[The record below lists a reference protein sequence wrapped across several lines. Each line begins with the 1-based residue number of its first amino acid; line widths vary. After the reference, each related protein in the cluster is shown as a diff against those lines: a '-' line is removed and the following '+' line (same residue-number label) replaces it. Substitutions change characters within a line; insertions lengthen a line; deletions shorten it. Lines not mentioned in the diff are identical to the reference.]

1 MTNLSP
7 LIKRQTKLAAY
18 KHALQH
24 DNPTNAHRLYMA
36 TLLAMTATNILMEK
50 EQEKRRACQAH
61 Q

>member
-1 MTNLSP
+1 MANLYQ

-24 DNPTNAHRLYMA
+24 DNSANAQRLYMA
-36 TLLAMTATNILMEK
+36 TLLAMSAGKILMEK

>member
-1 MTNLSP
+1 MANLSQ

-24 DNPTNAHRLYMA
+24 DNSANTKRLYMA
-36 TLLAMTATNILMEK
+36 TLLAMTATQILMEK
-50 EQEKRRACQAH
+50 EQKKRRACQAH